1 MNKLVN
7 RGVITFITVIFLVI
21 CAGCSSSSNSS
32 KNSNSKQ
39 GNNVEEKQT
48 TNNISQSPIK
58 LEKAVVTRH
67 IDGDTVEVKLENG
80 KKAKV
85 RFIGVNTPES
95 TNKHEP
101 YGKEASDYTKS
112 QLLGKTVYLEKDAGD
127 TDKYG
132 RLLRYVWLEVPK
144 EINESEIKSKMFNAI
159 LASEGYA
166 QQMTISPNVKYADYF
181 KKFCAEARENNKG
194 LWKINHNG
202 TTRGDNAYHSKSKHK

>member
-1 MNKLVN
+1 MKKFIN
-7 RGVITFITVIFLVI
+7 RGVLIFVTVVFLLM
-21 CAGCSSSSNSS
+21 CAGCSGSSNSS
-32 KNSNSKQ
+32 KNTTSKQ
-39 GNNVEEKQT
+39 SNNVEQKQA
-48 TNNISQSPIK
+48 TNNAPVK

-67 IDGDTVEVKLENG
+67 IDGDTVEVKLEDG

-95 TNKHEP
+95 TTKHEP
-101 YGKEASDYTKS
+101 YGKEASDFTKS

-202 TTRGDNAYHSKSKHK
+202 TTRGDNAYHSKSKHQ